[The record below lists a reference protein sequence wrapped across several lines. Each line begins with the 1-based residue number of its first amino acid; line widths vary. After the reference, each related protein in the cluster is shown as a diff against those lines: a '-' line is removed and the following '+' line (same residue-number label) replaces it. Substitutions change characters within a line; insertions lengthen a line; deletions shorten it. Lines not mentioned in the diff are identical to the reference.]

1 MSRIRTPSRAF
12 PIMNLLCGHVTVAI
26 VCESLHIKTNQQD
39 IAVLDSIVLALNAEL
54 TDFPSFG
61 Q

>member
-1 MSRIRTPSRAF
+1 
-12 PIMNLLCGHVTVAI
+12 MNLLCGHVTVTT

>member
-1 MSRIRTPSRAF
+1 MID
-12 PIMNLLCGHVTVAI
+12 LLCGHVTIATS
-26 VCESLHIKTNQQD
+26 CESLHVKTNQQY
-39 IAVLDSIVLALNAEL
+39 IAVSDSIVLALNAEL